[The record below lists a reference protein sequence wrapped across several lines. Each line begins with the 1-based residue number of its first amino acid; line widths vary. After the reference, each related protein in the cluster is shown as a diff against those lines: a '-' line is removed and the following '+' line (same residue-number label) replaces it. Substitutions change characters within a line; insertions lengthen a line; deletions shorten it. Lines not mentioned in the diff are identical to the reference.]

1 MGNNKM
7 KEEDRKALYAECL
20 QYEAQLK
27 EAGVRVKADMRENYS
42 PPWKYNH
49 WELKGVPIRMEV
61 GPRDVNNGQKLT
73 EKVNGLA
80 QRVQEVLEQIQ
91 SSMFK
96 KARNELDENMVVADS
111 WKDFVSALDKS
122 KIIQAP
128 FCGNEDCED
137 KIKDMSKANVEVE
150 PGAPSMG

>member
-1 MGNNKM
+1 
-7 KEEDRKALYAECL
+7 
-20 QYEAQLK
+20 
-27 EAGVRVKADMRENYS
+27 
-42 PPWKYNH
+42 
-49 WELKGVPIRMEV
+49 
-61 GPRDVNNGQKLT
+61 
-73 EKVNGLA
+73 
-80 QRVQEVLEQIQ
+80 
-91 SSMFK
+91 MFK

-150 PGAPSMG
+150 PGAPSMGAKSLCIPFIDNQLKQLDPKSQPCVFPGCKTPPQFYTLFGRSY